1 MSKALIEK
9 YISYFTDCY
18 KADNREFTISN
29 IFSSKFENQYVIRGE
44 EELVNNKY
52 PIQFLPEKQA
62 VSILQD
68 MAMYKNDKELL
79 YGTLFCVGKRKNFQK
94 RTTNI
99 IAPLFYYKAQVVERD
114 GDYFIDIE
122 NDSRLPNIGFLKTL
136 TYKTSFNDFYLE
148 LEELLQNHSQID
160 FGFVSVFKRLIDKHI
175 QNVEEDLLLFPKL
188 KTQSFLKK
196 EATNSNEVEEFKLY
210 PASAVFVS
218 SKSNN
223 INGVVNELE
232 LLKKSKEYSSALKQ
246 FFSEEV
252 EAKQNGVEPNK
263 VQVLL
268 NASQEEVIKNSFQYN
283 KSVIIGPP
291 GTGKTYTI
299 SAIAQEYVTQGKS
312 VLIATKTSQAL
323 DVIEEKL
330 KTVQLSSFAV
340 KVGGKYY
347 RRRIVSHLNKIAKGY
362 YAKRYNSSYYKELKS
377 SKRFSNK
384 RLLKLEKDFS
394 DKIIKEKERVDK
406 LFGESFLKKVLNK
419 VDVKWWRKTEHEEW
433 NLVNSFFKEL
443 NKSERLTGDY
453 VHYALLKKLNGFSVN
468 GRIELVKLIN
478 AFSAKEKANKA
489 EALLKL
495 NTEDLIKAL
504 PVWLVKI
511 DEISQGLPLEK
522 ELFDV
527 VIIDE
532 ATQCDIA
539 SCLPLFQRAK
549 KIVVAGDTNQLRHM
563 SFLSTAQM
571 RSFQSKYQLELDE
584 RFNFRNKSMLDF
596 TLELTPSHD
605 QIVMLDEHYRSL
617 PSIIS
622 FSNKMFY
629 DNALRVMTMTP
640 SSQGVQS
647 VFINQIDGE
656 HSSNGVNEK
665 EAEEILKEIEAIIKS
680 EIDLTELQATSIG
693 ILSPFR
699 NQTDYLSKR
708 VKTQIDLAT
717 INKHKIRLGTPYH
730 FQGEERDVMLLSMVV
745 DNASHSASLN
755 HLNKEDVFNVAIT
768 RARHRQLIYLSKDR
782 LTFKGE
788 NLLRKYLDNSIEVK
802 EVKSL
807 NHDSFSEEVCKYL
820 SKIKC
825 TPHLGYT
832 IAGLSIDILVEY
844 EGRYLGIDLIGY
856 PGDFQEA
863 FSLERYKILNRV
875 GISVFPISYISW
887 KYYNT
892 ETILTLGKRIKGGYF
907 S

>member
-29 IFSSKFENQYVIRGE
+29 IFSSKFENQYIIRGE

-68 MAMYKNDKELL
+68 IAMYKNDKELL

-99 IAPLFYYKAQVVERD
+99 IAPLFYYKAQVVERE
-114 GDYFIDIE
+114 GDYFIDVE

-136 TYKTSFNDFYLE
+136 IYKTSFNDFYVE

-175 QNVEEDLLLFPKL
+175 QNIEEDLLLFPKL

-196 EATNSNEVEEFKLY
+196 EATNSNKVEEFKLY

-232 LLKKSKEYSSALKQ
+232 LLKRPQEYSSALQQ
-246 FFSEEV
+246 FFSEEI

-323 DVIEEKL
+323 EVIEDKL
-330 KTVQLSSFAV
+330 KSVQLNSFAV

-347 RRRIVSHLNKIAKGY
+347 RRRIVSRLNKISSGY
-362 YAKRYNSSYYKELKS
+362 YQKYDIDSLIDLKERKKYMNYKLVQFEDFFDAKIN
-377 SKRFSNK
+377 
-384 RLLKLEKDFS
+384 
-394 DKIIKEKERVDK
+394 KEKERVDRLYSGNIITK
-406 LFGESFLKKVLNK
+406 LFNK
-419 VDVKWWRKTEHEEW
+419 LDVKWFREKEDEEW
-433 NLVNSFFKEL
+433 VLIKKFFKQLKEL
-443 NKSERLTGDY
+443 ESISGDLVHKSILYKINNIAEESRLELIKLINTFISSNKAEKLKG
-453 VHYALLKKLNGFSVN
+453 LKKLDIKCL
-468 GRIELVKLIN
+468 IE
-478 AFSAKEKANKA
+478 
-489 EALLKL
+489 
-495 NTEDLIKAL
+495 AL

-511 DEISQGLPLEK
+511 DEVSQGLPLEK
-522 ELFDV
+522 ELFDI

-563 SFLSTAQM
+563 SFLSTVQM
-571 RSFQSKYQLELDE
+571 RSFQNKYGLELDE

-596 TLELTPSHD
+596 SLELTPSHE
-605 QIVMLDEHYRSL
+605 QIIMLDEHYRSL
-617 PSIIS
+617 PDIIS

-629 DNALRVMTMTP
+629 DDGLRVMTMTP
-640 SSQGVQS
+640 SNEGLQS
-647 VFINQIDGE
+647 VFINQVNGE
-656 HSSNGVNEK
+656 HSSQGVNEK
-665 EAEEILKEIEAIIKS
+665 EAVGIIKEIKSIIKS

-693 ILSPFR
+693 VLSPFR
-699 NQTDYLSKR
+699 NQTDYLTK
-708 VKTQIDLAT
+708 QIKAQVDLAD

-745 DNASHSASLN
+745 DNNSHSASLN
-755 HLNKEDVFNVAIT
+755 HLNKEDIFNVAVT
-768 RARHRQLIYLSKDR
+768 RARHKQLIFLSKDR
-782 LTFKGE
+782 LTFNE
-788 NLLRKYLDNSIEVK
+788 ESLLRKYLDNSIEVK
-802 EVKSL
+802 KSKNL
-807 NHDSFSEEVCKYL
+807 NHDTFSEEVCEYL
-820 SKIKC
+820 AKIKC

-832 IAGLSIDILVEY
+832 IAGLSIDILVEF
-844 EGRYLGIDLIGY
+844 EGKYLGIDLIGY

-875 GISVFPISYISW
+875 GISVFPLSYISW
-887 KYYNT
+887 KYYKP
-892 ETILTLGKRIKGGYF
+892 ETIATLNKRIKSRGF